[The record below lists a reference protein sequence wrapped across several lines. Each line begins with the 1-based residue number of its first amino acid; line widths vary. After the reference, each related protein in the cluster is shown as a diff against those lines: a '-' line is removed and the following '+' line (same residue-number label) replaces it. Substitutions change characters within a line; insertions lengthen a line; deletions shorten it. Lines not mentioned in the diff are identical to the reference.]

1 MPAYIPSLAELYTD
15 DTARIAL
22 SADHLFQYG
31 GTSNYDE
38 LKGAKVDNNG
48 AYGENAAKI
57 YGGSTTKKSY
67 SKMERFKDLGVP
79 VMIVHYSKPVQ
90 TDAKLCHA
98 LHHYSDD
105 DNQSSMMAEDRF
117 SKMFETMMHGSLN
130 KLHNKVHNKVHN
142 KMNKTKSKRQH
153 NTKGTKRRG

>member
-1 MPAYIPSLAELYTD
+1 MPAYIPSLAELYSD
-15 DTARIAL
+15 DAARIAL

-31 GTSNYDE
+31 GTTNETE
-38 LKGAKVDNNG
+38 LKGAEVDHNG
-48 AYGENAAKI
+48 EYGENTAKI

-79 VMIVHYSKPVQ
+79 VMIVHYSKPAQ
-90 TDAKLCHA
+90 TDTKLCHA
-98 LHHYSDD
+98 LHHYSADD
-105 DNQSSMMAEDRF
+105 VQSSMLSEDRF
-117 SKMFETMMHGSLN
+117 SAMFETMMHGSLN
-130 KLHNKVHNKVHN
+130 KLHNKIGK

>member
-1 MPAYIPSLAELYTD
+1 MPAYIPSLAELYSD

-22 SADHLFQYG
+22 PADHLFQYG
-31 GTSNYDE
+31 GTSNDDE
-38 LKGAKVDNNG
+38 LRGSDVDHNG
-48 AYGENAAKI
+48 EYSENTAKI
-57 YGGSTTKKSY
+57 YGGSTTKKNY

-105 DNQSSMMAEDRF
+105 DNQSSMLSEDKF
-117 SKMFETMMHGSLN
+117 SAMFETMMHGYFN
-130 KLHNKVHNKVHN
+130 KLHNKVHK